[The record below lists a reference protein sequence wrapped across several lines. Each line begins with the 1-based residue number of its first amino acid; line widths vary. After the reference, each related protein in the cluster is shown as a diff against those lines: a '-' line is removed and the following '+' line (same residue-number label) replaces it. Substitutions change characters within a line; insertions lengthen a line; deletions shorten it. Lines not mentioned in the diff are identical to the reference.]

1 MTRKKAETFVGKV
14 KKRKFAVVNDNNNT
28 IFYG

>member
-1 MTRKKAETFVGKV
+1 LARKSAETFVGKV
-14 KKRKFAVVNDNNNT
+14 KKRKFAGENNINNN